1 MNAIDVAGWTL
12 VHFAWQGALVALAT
26 ALELWLL
33 RRAAPQSRYVVSCLA
48 LAIMLALPGATAWR
62 LLSAPT
68 ALEAAGPAR
77 RNVFM
82 RVTPNPPAAH
92 DRFIVGMR
100 RQMAAPVVEKR
111 GASSPLVL
119 PIVVSLWFTGVCL
132 LLVRLAGGWWRV
144 RRLQELARALPVSEW
159 QDAAARLAEQIGLT
173 RAVRV
178 VDAAFVETPLVVGW
192 VEPVVLLPV
201 AALAGLTPQ
210 QVRAILAHELAHVRR
225 HDALVNAAQTI
236 AETLLF
242 YHPAVWWLSSR
253 IRIERE
259 HCCDDVALAV
269 SGDPYGYASALAEL
283 ESWRTT
289 PPALSLAAT
298 GGSLLRRVTRVLTPA
313 PHVPKS
319 GLAVTLA
326 LALVMAVGIGTLQL
340 LGARQSAA
348 APAREPANAAAW
360 RMVFDH
366 PTGQMSIR
374 GFTARDLVRYAYQV
388 PASRVTGG
396 PAWLDSDSFDLIT
409 SVDHVPAADETPAI
423 VRQLLEERFGLRV
436 HHAMIEVPALAL
448 RVARADGAL
457 GSNLQPA
464 TAECF
469 DQKAWVASG
478 TPNLPP
484 LPNGQRT
491 VFCGVWDSG
500 VTYDR
505 ANSVTMDDLAS
516 RLRDNQVPASRLE
529 VVNRTGL
536 DGPFDVSLQYFK
548 PAALAMALTP
558 SLAPAFRLAG
568 FQSVPDA
575 LESQLGLELVPA
587 TTEVPAIAID
597 EILRPQPPP
606 DSEPALSRFAR

>member
-1 MNAIDVAGWTL
+1 
-12 VHFAWQGALVALAT
+12 
-26 ALELWLL
+26 
-33 RRAAPQSRYVVSCLA
+33 
-48 LAIMLALPGATAWR
+48 
-62 LLSAPT
+62 
-68 ALEAAGPAR
+68 
-77 RNVFM
+77 
-82 RVTPNPPAAH
+82 
-92 DRFIVGMR
+92 
-100 RQMAAPVVEKR
+100 
-111 GASSPLVL
+111 VL
-119 PIVVSLWFTGVCL
+119 PVVVSLWFTGVCL
-132 LLVRLAGGWWRV
+132 LLARLAGGWWRV
-144 RRLQELARALPVSEW
+144 RRLQQVARALPVSHW
-159 QDAAARLAEQIGLT
+159 QDAAGRLAQQIGLT
-173 RAVRV
+173 RVVRV
-178 VDAAFVETPLVVGW
+178 VDATFVETPLVVGW
-192 VEPVVLLPV
+192 LEPAVLLPV

-283 ESWRTT
+283 ESWRTP

-298 GGSLLRRVTRVLTPA
+298 GGSLLRRVTRMLA
-313 PHVPKS
+313 PTRHEPRS

-326 LALVMAVGIGTLQL
+326 LAVVMAVGVGTLQL
-340 LGARQSAA
+340 LGARQPAA
-348 APAREPANAAAW
+348 APKTNAVNAAAW

-396 PAWLDSDSFDLIT
+396 PAWLDSDSFDLTTTI
-409 SVDHVPAADETPAI
+409 DHVPAADETPAI
-423 VRQLLEERFGLRV
+423 VRQLLEDRFGLRV
-436 HHAMIEVPALAL
+436 HETVIEVPALAL
-448 RVARADGAL
+448 QLARADGSV
-457 GSNLQPA
+457 GPNLQPA

-478 TPNLPP
+478 APNLPP

-491 VFCGVWDSG
+491 VFCAVWDSG
-500 VTYDR
+500 VTFDR
-505 ANSVTMDDLAS
+505 AYSVTMDDLAA
-516 RLRDNQVPASRLE
+516 RLRYDQMPATRLD

-568 FQSVPDA
+568 FQSMPDA
-575 LESQLGLELVPA
+575 LESQLGLQLVPA

-597 EILRPQPPP
+597 EILRPQP
-606 DSEPALSRFAR
+606 LF